1 VIHRVTGGLTVST
14 IQRSFRIKEP
24 ILQEIERIRKNKA
37 ANALANE
44 LLEEALKM
52 RRCPGIIFSE
62 GITGRRARIAG
73 TGVEVW
79 EVVYEYQIVGRDD
92 EALKKALPHLTERQL
107 ISALN
112 YYKVYPE
119 EINELIQSNEAIT
132 SETVKG
138 RFSLSKGKGR

>member
-1 VIHRVTGGLTVST
+1 MSTV
-14 IQRSFRIKEP
+14 QRSFRIKEP
-24 ILQEIERIRKNKA
+24 ILQEIERIRKDKA

-52 RRCPGIIFSE
+52 RRCPGIIFSQ

-79 EVVYEYQIVGRDD
+79 EVIYEYQIVGKNV
-92 EALKKALPHLTERQL
+92 EALKKALPHLAQRQL
-107 ISALN
+107 IAALS
-112 YYKVYPE
+112 YYRAYPE

-132 SETVKG
+132 SKTVED
-138 RFSLSKGKGR
+138 RFSLSTGKSR

>member
-1 VIHRVTGGLTVST
+1 MSTV
-14 IQRSFRIKEP
+14 QRSFRIKEP
-24 ILQEIERIRKNKA
+24 ILQEIDRIRKNRP

-62 GITGRRARIAG
+62 GVSGRRARIAG

-79 EVVYEYQIVGRDD
+79 EVIYEYQILGENI

-107 ISALN
+107 VAALN
-112 YYKVYPE
+112 YYRYYPE
-119 EINELIQSNEAIT
+119 EINELIRSNEAIT
-132 SETVKG
+132 PEVVKG
-138 RFSLSKGKGR
+138 RFSLPKEKNR

>member
-1 VIHRVTGGLTVST
+1 MSTV
-14 IQRSFRIKEP
+14 QRSFRIKEP
-24 ILQEIERIRKNKA
+24 ILREIERIRKNKA

-52 RRCPGIIFSE
+52 RRCPGIIFSQ

-79 EVVYEYQIVGRDD
+79 EVVYEHQIVGKDV

-107 ISALN
+107 IAALN
-112 YYKVYPE
+112 YYQDYPE

-132 SETVKG
+132 PKTVEG
-138 RFSLSKGKGR
+138 RFSLPKGKSR